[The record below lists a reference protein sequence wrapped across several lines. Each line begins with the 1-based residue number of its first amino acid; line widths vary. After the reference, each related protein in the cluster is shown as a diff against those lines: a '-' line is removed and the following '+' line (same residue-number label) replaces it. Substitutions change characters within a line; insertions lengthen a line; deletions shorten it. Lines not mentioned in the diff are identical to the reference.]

1 MSAPNRLRAR
11 AGLLLALAGL
21 GLAAPVALGSVPQD
35 VVAPP
40 GVTGCAQQP
49 TASEE
54 FPGAGLPATMRYRPR
69 SARVRGRLDRPTQ
82 ATKATVHAYLPG
94 GRRVDA
100 NDNAYTCI
108 TPGRS
113 LRFVFSVDH
122 RTFGGLLRR
131 HDNTVRLTVVMRMV
145 NANGRR
151 TTLKRVVTVRPE

>member
-11 AGLLLALAGL
+11 AGLLVALAGL
-21 GLAAPVALGSVPQD
+21 GLAAPVALGSVRQD

-40 GVTGCAQQP
+40 GVTGRAQQP
-49 TASEE
+49 TASEQ

-82 ATKATVHAYLPG
+82 ATKATVHAYLS
-94 GRRVDA
+94 GRAPRRRQRQRLHLHNARAQPPLRVQRRPPHVRRPA
-100 NDNAYTCI
+100 
-108 TPGRS
+108 
-113 LRFVFSVDH
+113 
-122 RTFGGLLRR
+122 RR

-145 NANGRR
+145 NADGRR